1 MCKQERKE
9 EQPSERMRILRML
22 QEGKI
27 TPEEA
32 AKLLETLGKTAGAAQ
47 ESEGRPPGWWRG
59 KKLRIHVEEKEG
71 KSKVDLKVPM
81 AIIAAAGKIGSLVP
95 GGIKVGDRQ
104 INLSE
109 LLDGLSEAEGDL
121 VSVDEEEGDKV
132 RIWIE

>member
-9 EQPSERMRILRML
+9 EQASERMRILRML

-32 AKLLETLGKTAGAAQ
+32 AKLLEALGKTAGAPQ
-47 ESEGRPPGWWRG
+47 ESAGRSPAWWRG
-59 KKLRIHVEEKEG
+59 KHLRIHVEEKGSKE
-71 KSKVDLKVPM
+71 KVDLKVPM
-81 AIIAAAGKIGSLVP
+81 AVVAAGGKLGSLIP
-95 GGIKVGDRQ
+95 GGIKVGGQ
-104 INLSE
+104 KINLSE